1 MKKEEILNSQNF
13 DCHVHTPYSA
23 CCEDIT
29 LKKIKEKAIKLNI
42 NYAVTDHSAHLYFP
56 KDLAWSMMC
65 DDFPELFRCYR
76 AAGRKNIEEYI
87 TKLRENNIITGIELD
102 IYSDGTIVFEDDLFS
117 ELDLVIG
124 SIHLLDNLLK
134 KKTKNL

>member
-1 MKKEEILNSQNF
+1 
-13 DCHVHTPYSA
+13 
-23 CCEDIT
+23 
-29 LKKIKEKAIKLNI
+29 
-42 NYAVTDHSAHLYFP
+42 
-56 KDLAWSMMC
+56 MMC

-134 KKTKNL
+134 KKNEELIIEEFKNSHCLCWNAEKLIFSVTLSGFFHGQISLFLMN